1 MKTVAIISSQAFSL
15 VNFRGRL
22 IVDLVA
28 QGDQVYALAPD
39 YSADFRVQV
48 TELGAIPVDFELAR
62 TGMSPWRD
70 LFDMARLTVLLRKLK
85 PDVTLS
91 YFIKPVIYGTLAA
104 WAARVPHRVAMI
116 EGLGYVFT
124 ATGNKLSWPRVLLR
138 EGVSLLY
145 RMALSRAHRVIFL
158 NKDDIFDFLKQG
170 LVDLPKICHLEGI
183 GVDLDYWSVAVPVS
197 SPVTFLLAARLLRE
211 KGILEFAQ
219 AATQVKR
226 LRPQTRFI
234 LLGALDPNPG
244 SLDIGQVQRLVDD
257 GIVEWPGHVNLK
269 PWMAQASVYVLPS
282 YREGLPRS
290 TQEAMAMGRAVIT
303 TDVPGCRETVMDGV
317 NGFLVPV
324 RNAVALAQAMLKFV
338 NHPELI
344 EVMGLQSRR
353 MAKERFDVRKIN
365 PQLLKVL
372 DSGRAHPE
380 TAPISPEPD
389 HAVGYSAGTDI
400 EEVGT
405 ERVVV
410 SVSVVSHG
418 QMGLVKLLLQDI
430 ALHCRNES
438 LELLLTL
445 NFDEFLPFDP
455 NGFFFP
461 VTVIRNEKPKG
472 FSANHNHAFGIARGD
487 YFCVVNPAIRFDI
500 SPFSVLLACFQ
511 NPHIGVVAPLV
522 FGPSGEIEDS
532 KITFPTPKKILKKV
546 FAKTPEN
553 DNFPGLDLIHPDW
566 VGGVFMLFRR
576 SVFEMIKGFDE
587 RYYLY
592 YEDVDICAR
601 LKLSSFQ
608 TVVCPSSPIVHRAQ
622 RSSHRNIKYLRWH
635 VASMTRFFTS
645 PVYRQLRRLRW
656 L

>member
-1 MKTVAIISSQAFSL
+1 MKTLAIISSQAFSL

-22 IVDLVA
+22 IADLVA

-39 YSADFRVQV
+39 YTADFRAQV
-48 TELGAIPVDFELAR
+48 RELGAMPVEFELTR

-70 LFDMARLTVLLRKLK
+70 LLDMVKLTVLLRKLK

-104 WAARVPHRVAMI
+104 WMARVPNRVAMI

-124 ATGNKLSWPRVLLR
+124 ATGSKLSWPRVLLR

-145 RMALSRAHRVIFL
+145 RIALSRAHRVIFL
-158 NKDDIFDFLKQG
+158 NKDDIFDFLKLG
-170 LVDLPKICHLEGI
+170 LVGLPKICHLDGI
-183 GVDLDYWSVAVPVS
+183 GVDLDDWAVATPVS
-197 SPVTFLLAARLLRE
+197 CPVTFLLAARLLRE
-211 KGILEFAQ
+211 KGIIEFAQ
-219 AATQVKR
+219 AATQVKKSH
-226 LRPQTRFI
+226 PQTRFI

-244 SLDIGQVQRLVDD
+244 SLDISQVTRLVDD
-257 GIVEWPGHVNLK
+257 GIIEWPGHVNLK

-303 TDVPGCRETVMDGV
+303 TDVPGCRETVVDGV

-324 RNAVALAQAMLKFV
+324 RDAAALAEAMVKFV

-353 MAKERFDVRKIN
+353 TAEERFDVRKIN

-372 DSGRAHPE
+372 DSGLAHHE
-380 TAPISPEPD
+380 TSTISLPPD
-389 HAVGYSAGTDI
+389 PYMRRSAGTA
-400 EEVGT
+400 VKRVRAA
-405 ERVVV
+405 RVVV

-418 QMGLVKLLLQDI
+418 QIGLVTLLLQDI
-430 ALHCRNES
+430 ERHCQLES
-438 LELLLTL
+438 IELILTL

-455 NGFFFP
+455 DGFFFP
-461 VTVIRNEKPKG
+461 VTVIRNERPKG
-472 FSANHNHAFGIARGD
+472 FGANHNRALSTARGD
-487 YFCVVNPAIRFDI
+487 YFCVVNPDIRFDV
-500 SPFSVLLACFQ
+500 SPFSVLIACFE

-532 KITFPTPKKILKKV
+532 TRTFPTPKKILKKV
-546 FAKTPEN
+546 FAKTPER
-553 DNFPGLDLIHPDW
+553 DYVPGLDLIHPDW
-566 VGGVFMLFRR
+566 VGGMFMLFRR
-576 SVFEMIKGFDE
+576 SVFEMLEGFDE

-608 TVVCPSSPIVHRAQ
+608 AALCPSSPIVHHAQ
-622 RSSHRNIKYLRWH
+622 RSSHSNIKFLRWH
-635 VASMTRFFTS
+635 VVSMMRFFTS

-656 L
+656 I